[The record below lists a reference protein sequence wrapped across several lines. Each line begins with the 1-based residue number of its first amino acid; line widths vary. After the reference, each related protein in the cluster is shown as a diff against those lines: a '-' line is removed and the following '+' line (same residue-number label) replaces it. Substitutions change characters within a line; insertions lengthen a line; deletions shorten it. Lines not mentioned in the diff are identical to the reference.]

1 MRLHG
6 SRDPQEPGP
15 GTEGGGTCGSGAPNE
30 VWSYGPEAQEIL
42 VAHVRLRERLRPYLR
57 ELFREASET
66 GAPLMR
72 PMFWH
77 APDDPACRDLADQYF
92 FGRDLLVA
100 PVLEPGAT
108 SRRVVLP
115 AGDRWTDA
123 RTGEAFDGGRAVDAP
138 APLSSIPV
146 FVRAGA
152 TRALDGVFAQ

>member
-42 VAHVRLRERLRPYLR
+42 VANVRLRERLRPYLR

-77 APDDPACRDLADQYF
+77 APDDAACRERSERADLRDLAPAVFADDVIDHF
-92 FGRDLLVA
+92 LA
-100 PVLEPGAT
+100 PVVAE
-108 SRRVVLP
+108 VH
-115 AGDRWTDA
+115 
-123 RTGEAFDGGRAVDAP
+123 VDIGHGYT
-138 APLSSIPV
+138 L
-146 FVRAGA
+146 
-152 TRALDGVFAQ
+152 GV